1 MATKCYLKHFWA
13 SNLYNLYL
21 FNHGIASPV
30 KHLNPINHSHTKG
43 LSNALCTDLG
53 GYAGDAMKSTAK
65 GQPALPM
72 ELPPALTT
80 MGEPWPMADCEWS
93 FAGFG
98 EVFDYLRGNRKLEI
112 PPEYRAVI
120 PRKIG

>member
-1 MATKCYLKHFWA
+1 MPFARTLVDM
-13 SNLYNLYL
+13 L
-21 FNHGIASPV
+21 
-30 KHLNPINHSHTKG
+30 
-43 LSNALCTDLG
+43 
-53 GYAGDAMKSTAK
+53 DAMKSTAK

-98 EVFDYLRGNRKLEI
+98 EVFGYLRGNRKLEI
-112 PPEYRAVI
+112 PPEYQAVI